1 MKLIVG
7 LGNPERE
14 YLSTRHN
21 IGFMTVDYLRLSLEN
36 DLHLT
41 PWTTSKKF
49 QAEISEGILNG
60 EKIIFAKP
68 HTFMNESGQ
77 SVAAIVKFYQ
87 SITPLDITVIHDDL
101 DIRFGEI
108 KVQTNHSSAGHNGIK
123 SIIEKLGTQNFHRIR
138 IGIAKESRD
147 RQGDAAKFVL
157 HKFSLLERAK
167 LKSLFEKI
175 RLDLVTYL

>member
-7 LGNPERE
+7 LGNPGRE
-14 YLSTRHN
+14 YESTRHN
-21 IGFMTVDYLRLSLEN
+21 IGFMTVDYLRLAWEE
-36 DLHLT
+36 DLHFDH
-41 PWTTSKKF
+41 WTTSKKF
-49 QAEISEGILNG
+49 QADISGGLLNG

-101 DIRFGEI
+101 DIRFGDI
-108 KVQTNHSSAGHNGIK
+108 KIQTNHSSAGHNGIK

-138 IGIAKESRD
+138 IGIAKESRE

-157 HKFSLLERAK
+157 HKFSLLERTK
-167 LKSLFEKI
+167 LKSVFEKV
-175 RLDLVTYL
+175 RLTLEPQI